1 MENYESPID
10 ALVNLRKRGY
20 DANFETQSFCL
31 YCSDL
36 DMRLDPEDFHVDEVY
51 RFQGDSN
58 PEDRSVIYA
67 ISSSTGVKGT
77 LVDAYGAYSES
88 LNLEMAKKLQ
98 DPPAIKIN
106 QP

>member
-1 MENYESPID
+1 MKNYESLSE
-10 ALVNLRKRGY
+10 ALTDLRKRGY
-20 DANFETQSFCL
+20 DNDFETQSICL

-58 PEDRSVIYA
+58 PEGSSVIYA

-77 LVDAYGAYSES
+77 LVDAYGAYSEN
-88 LNLEMAKKLQ
+88 LNFEAKKLQ
-98 DPPAIKIN
+98 DRPPIAN
-106 QP
+106 